1 VQGELRGYHYPTAP
15 QILHR
20 ILTHLGLPT
29 CAPATAPARSVDL
42 DAPELDFE
50 DPGDAEQQARPS
62 PPAAR
67 SPPLPDWQVDADAPV
82 DDDTPL
88 LGSVSQHHCSAAGTS
103 TLTYVPPAKPLLP
116 QLSIAPEAAPP
127 GQLVS

>member
-1 VQGELRGYHYPTAP
+1 MTVISYPTDP
-15 QILHR
+15 KVLHR

-29 CAPATAPARSVDL
+29 CAPTTAPARSVDL
-42 DAPELDFE
+42 DAPQLDFE
-50 DPGDAEQQARPS
+50 DPGDTEQPTRPS

-82 DDDTPL
+82 
-88 LGSVSQHHCSAAGTS
+88 GV
-103 TLTYVPPAKPLLP
+103 
-116 QLSIAPEAAPP
+116 SIAPETTPP

>member
-1 VQGELRGYHYPTAP
+1 MTVISYLTDPK
-15 QILHR
+15 IIHR

-29 CAPATAPARSVDL
+29 SAPATAPARSVDL

-50 DPGDAEQQARPS
+50 DPGDTERPARPS

-67 SPPLPDWQVDADAPV
+67 SPPLPDGQVGADAPV

-103 TLTYVPPAKPLLP
+103 TLDYVPPAQPLLP
-116 QLSIAPEAAPP
+116 QLSIAPEATPP